1 MQDSDVVGISVVAED
16 PDVFPGGPARARKLL
31 SRALQ
36 DRACGAHN
44 TKLRVVAF
52 GILLFA
58 MSILLSHIE
67 EMRAHRYR
75 EDKLIL
81 APALCA
87 EKGDLFDPA
96 SRMCRMQNELAF
108 ASLALQSWANCD
120 MSSAGA
126 EILQSHMDEGGS
138 FWYSYHDRD
147 KVSLFYASCAPI
159 CARATQ
165 DKYHRDSGLCII
177 ADAATLQVKVYRGRV
192 PNAKPLHAAS
202 AAP

>member
-1 MQDSDVVGISVVAED
+1 MLSGLASWPRTQTFSQVASPPHVLRRFTAMPELTLVLAIS
-16 PDVFPGGPARARKLL
+16 GGPARARKLL

-126 EILQSHMDEGGS
+126 GQH
-138 FWYSYHDRD
+138 
-147 KVSLFYASCAPI
+147 
-159 CARATQ
+159 
-165 DKYHRDSGLCII
+165 
-177 ADAATLQVKVYRGRV
+177 
-192 PNAKPLHAAS
+192 AS
-202 AAP
+202 AHAGS